1 MITVLVLNQSLETAR
16 LCLEDVH
23 CFFAREEIIILLSI
37 FCMVLLRTVIQLDK

>member
-23 CFFAREEIIILLSI
+23 CFFAREEIIIIIIYFLYGITTYCNSI
-37 FCMVLLRTVIQLDK
+37 G